1 MNVQPII
8 AMLMNQLQTRNP
20 KMASEIKQAM
30 ESGVNPQDFMKQV
43 MGNVSNSDMQQ
54 MLQQAKNMGVP
65 PEILNQVQ
73 NMNTK

>member
-8 AMLMNQLQTRNP
+8 AMLMNQLQIRNP

-43 MGNVSNSDMQQ
+43 MGDVSNSDMQQ
-54 MLQQAKNMGVP
+54 MLQQASTLDVP
-65 PEILNQVQ
+65 NDVLQQFQ
-73 NMNTK
+73 NMK

>member
-54 MLQQAKNMGVP
+54 MLQQASNLSVP
-65 PEILNQVQ
+65 NDVLQQFQ
-73 NMNTK
+73 NMK

>member
-54 MLQQAKNMGVP
+54 MLQQASTLDVP
-65 PEILNQVQ
+65 NDVLQQFQ
-73 NMNTK
+73 NMK

>member
-30 ESGVNPQDFMKQV
+30 ESGVNSQDFMKQ
-43 MGNVSNSDMQQ
+43 MMNGATPEQMQNV
-54 MLQQAKNMGVP
+54 LTQAKNMGVP

>member
-8 AMLMNQLQTRNP
+8 VMLMNQLQTRNP

-30 ESGVNPQDFMKQV
+30 ESGVNPKDFMKQV

-54 MLQQAKNMGVP
+54 MLQQASNLGVP
-65 PEILNQVQ
+65 NDVLQQFQ
-73 NMNTK
+73 NMK